1 MGIPTEN
8 TGGDCFVEAVNN
20 AMADKSLYV
29 VHGIVHGQGALE
41 GIVFPHAWNETD
53 DGYVIDTSNGND
65 VSMPVDAYYAI
76 GRIDHADVRKYD
88 YRQMAQEVVRTGT
101 YGPWDDMLDFDYRV
115 VTSRKTN
122 RERIEMGDNMSRIA
136 RRALRKR
143 AGSETYIDAKR
154 ANRRTG
160 RVFDEPPGFSD
171 AERRIYWYELDENQ
185 RADVYYCGWHVVW
198 DKLTDSQRKAI
209 EDVWNPDGEFES
221 LNEFPRGFWANR
233 RVSVSLE
240 DSLRGILDDID
251 ADDMGSRV
259 RDYVDE
265 RIDLSSDLI
274 ATSEK
279 YGVDPERLRELR
291 ERVSDWYERI
301 YDSYDNVPGYQE
313 AIDAGDALI
322 RSHAPYVDAI
332 IEYRGDMFSSDREVA
347 ALAFAMDEL
356 GLASNGVAYGSRK
369 LVRRAFSGGT
379 YNVTYGEGFET
390 SSMRGVDVERVAD
403 FLEQEARFLRTN
415 TPGRDYLMTIQIQRV
430 D

>member
-1 MGIPTEN
+1 MAIKITSSVDANRLMGVIKKAVRKWAHMRF
-8 TGGDCFVEAVNN
+8 GDEFAEEFVN
-20 AMADKSLYV
+20 DYV
-29 VHGIVHGQGALE
+29 VFETWHHENGYLIFEVRGEWDYDDEYPLVHDYLNPAVEFFFGNNWYYFEPYTMNVLQLAIPDEEIHGA
-41 GIVFPHAWNETD
+41 
-53 DGYVIDTSNGND
+53 
-65 VSMPVDAYYAI
+65 
-76 GRIDHADVRKYD
+76 
-88 YRQMAQEVVRTGT
+88 
-101 YGPWDDMLDFDYRV
+101 
-115 VTSRKTN
+115 
-122 RERIEMGDNMSRIA
+122 A
-136 RRALRKR
+136 RRV
-143 AGSETYIDAKR
+143 
-154 ANRRTG
+154 G

-185 RADVYYCGWHVVW
+185 RADVYYGGWNVVW

-209 EDVWNPDGEFES
+209 EDSWLGDAK
-221 LNEFPRGFWANR
+221 RANR

-240 DSLRGILDDID
+240 DSLRGILNDID
-251 ADDMGSRV
+251 ADGIGSQV

-265 RIDLSSDLI
+265 RIGLGADLI

-279 YGVDPERLRELR
+279 YGVDPERLRELK

-322 RSHAPYVDAI
+322 RSHAPYVDAL
-332 IEYRGDMFSSDREVA
+332 IEYRGDMLSSDREVA

-356 GLASNGVAYGSRK
+356 GLASGGSAYGSRK
-369 LVRRAFSGGT
+369 LVRKAFSGGT

-390 SSMRGVDVERVAD
+390 HSMRGVGVERVAD
-403 FLEQEARFLRTN
+403 FLEQEARFLRMN